1 MEIKGTIKAVMEV
14 RSGAKQ
20 NGGQWS
26 SQTVV
31 IGIEDGQYP
40 KDLAVDVTGDNCG
53 KLSINDKVVVQCD
66 VSSREW
72 QGKWYTT
79 ARAWKVEVTE
89 KGCPF

>member
-1 MEIKGTIKAVMEV
+1 MEIKGTVKAVLEV
-14 RSGAKQ
+14 KSGAKRD
-20 NGGQWS
+20 GGQWS

-31 IGIEDGQYP
+31 VHIEDEKYP

-53 KLSINDKVVVQCD
+53 KLDVDDKVTIQYD

-79 ARAWKVEVTE
+79 ARAWKVEITD
-89 KGCPF
+89 KGYPF